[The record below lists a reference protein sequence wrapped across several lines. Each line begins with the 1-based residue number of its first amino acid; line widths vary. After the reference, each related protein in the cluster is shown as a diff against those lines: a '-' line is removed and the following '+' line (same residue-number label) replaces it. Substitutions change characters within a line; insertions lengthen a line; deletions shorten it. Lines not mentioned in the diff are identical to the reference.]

1 MPQIIGS
8 IVNFVSENIFWLR
21 FFSVFV
27 AGIFIWLTVSMNIKI
42 GLTREKYTHWLD
54 VLSGENI
61 SKKRAVKAWKQVK
74 KRLIV
79 GGDTNLKLA
88 ILECDRV
95 LSEILK
101 ASAFPGN
108 NLDERLKNI
117 NESQI
122 ACIEELRQ
130 VHKIRNRIVAEPDFM
145 LTKGEAEIAVSI
157 YKKAFVELFLIEEED

>member
-1 MPQIIGS
+1 MKIFSP
-8 IVNFVSENIFWLR
+8 IVNFISDNIFWLR
-21 FFSVFV
+21 FFSVFIT
-27 AGIFIWLTVSMNIKI
+27 GIFIWLTIAMNVKL
-42 GLTREKYTHWLD
+42 GLTEEKYTHWLD

-61 SKKRAVKAWKQVK
+61 SKKRAIKAWKQVR
-74 KRLIV
+74 KRLSV

-117 NESQI
+117 DESQI

-130 VHKIRNRIVAEPDFM
+130 AHKIRNRIVAEPDFM
-145 LTKGEAEIAVSI
+145 LTQGEAEIAVSI
-157 YKKAFVELFLIEEED
+157 YKKAFVELFLIEEGD